1 MTDTHPL
8 TQSSD
13 TRDRLLTAALHAFGS
28 RDYDGVSTREIVQA
42 ADANIAAI
50 SYHFGGK
57 RGLYRDTV
65 AYLAQRLRSGVD
77 DLFVRFEP
85 ALQGGDRARCADLL
99 CDFLGRFLELMLVD
113 EVGRSAPGIIL
124 REQLQ
129 PSEAFDILYDTLLQ
143 PMHTALARLVACCRG
158 IAPGEREAI
167 TMTQALLGQTLIFRV
182 GRTTLLKRLNQSA
195 YTASDIERFK
205 AELATYYRAMLN
217 TKRDLQT

>member
-1 MTDTHPL
+1 MIDTHPL
-8 TQSSD
+8 AQAAD
-13 TRDRLLTAALHAFGS
+13 TRDRLLAAALHAFGS

-57 RGLYRDTV
+57 RGLYLDTV
-65 AYLAQRLRSGVD
+65 AYLAQRLRSGVG
-77 DLFVRFEP
+77 DLFGQFEQTVQ
-85 ALQGGDRARCADLL
+85 ADDRERCADLL
-99 CDFLGRFLELMLVD
+99 CEFLGRFLELMLVD

-143 PMHTALARLVACCRG
+143 PIHSALSRLVACCRG
-158 IAPGEREAI
+158 IAPTDREAI

-182 GRTTLLKRLNQSA
+182 GRTTLLKQLNQSA
-195 YTASDIERFK
+195 YTTSDIERFK

-217 TKRDLQT
+217 TVRDHQK